1 MRRSATIVVGLAVVV
16 LLSVGVWVWTRSTP
30 TPPPELRQVADRE
43 LRPLD
48 TGATNQDPTKL
59 DQVLLP
65 TNFVRGLTPEQ
76 ERRVEEIR
84 REMGELQSRRVIAER
99 EAALARTQSLN
110 LPTVRPAFE
119 EYKAAQEEY
128 DRLVRAHPAVVAQR
142 QKAAELQR
150 RLDELENRYQA
161 LRRHVEE
168 HWASRKVQSECEWCQ
183 RDASRMELGDAAL
196 RSMYMR
202 EERELGRMIQ
212 ETRSAWF
219 KAATHSELPEQDR
232 KVAEEKFARLR
243 AAREALEQAW
253 KTVPEVARWDEEA
266 IEAYERQKALA
277 NEWREIMRQAPLV
290 PTHVAGPGNASG
302 RASDVP

>member
-1 MRRSATIVVGLAVVV
+1 
-16 LLSVGVWVWTRSTP
+16 
-30 TPPPELRQVADRE
+30 
-43 LRPLD
+43 
-48 TGATNQDPTKL
+48 
-59 DQVLLP
+59 
-65 TNFVRGLTPEQ
+65 
-76 ERRVEEIR
+76 
-84 REMGELQSRRVIAER
+84 
-99 EAALARTQSLN
+99 
-110 LPTVRPAFE
+110 
-119 EYKAAQEEY
+119 
-128 DRLVRAHPAVVAQR
+128 
-142 QKAAELQR
+142 
-150 RLDELENRYQA
+150 
-161 LRRHVEE
+161 
-168 HWASRKVQSECEWCQ
+168 
-183 RDASRMELGDAAL
+183 MELGDAAL

-232 KVAEEKFARLR
+232 KVAEEQFARLR

-253 KTVPEVARWDEEA
+253 KTVPEVARWDEES